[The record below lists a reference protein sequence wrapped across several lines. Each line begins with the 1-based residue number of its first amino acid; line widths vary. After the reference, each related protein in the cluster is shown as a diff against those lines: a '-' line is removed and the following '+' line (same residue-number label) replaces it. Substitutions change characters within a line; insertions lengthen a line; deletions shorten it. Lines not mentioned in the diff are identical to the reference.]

1 MMVVQAGDSPNKRLD
16 SGRTASYSCDS
27 TRWTFRVTFADHI
40 ALAANAA
47 TICTAIVAVVRW
59 ALLKKPLF
67 STHAS
72 YAHGVGPAIG
82 LAFVAVKMLDAAWRT
97 CRGCPAPASPAHAGS

>member
-59 ALLKKPLF
+59 ALLKTLVL
-67 STHAS
+67 HACVLCTRGWS
-72 YAHGVGPAIG
+72 GYRFG
-82 LAFVAVKMLDAAWRT
+82 L
-97 CRGCPAPASPAHAGS
+97 CGG